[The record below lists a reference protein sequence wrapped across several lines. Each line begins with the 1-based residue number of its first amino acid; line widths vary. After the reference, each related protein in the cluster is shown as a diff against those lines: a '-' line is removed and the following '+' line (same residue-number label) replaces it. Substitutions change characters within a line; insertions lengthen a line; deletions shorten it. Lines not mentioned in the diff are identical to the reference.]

1 MLRCSFCPNS
11 STDSVQ
17 SQSKLGSLVFFYFL
31 ETDRLFLRLTWK
43 CERPRRAKTTLKNKK
58 VGGLKLVILRL
69 TVHSYSN
76 QVINTNIG
84 IRTWIQPNGTES

>member
-1 MLRCSFCPNS
+1 M
-11 STDSVQ
+11 DSMQ
-17 SQSKLGSLVFFYFL
+17 SQSKLGSLGFFVCFCFIFL
-31 ETDRLFLRLTWK
+31 FLFFETDRLFLRLTWK

-76 QVINTNIG
+76 QVIDTNIG
-84 IRTWIQPNGTES
+84 IRTWIQPNETES

>member
-1 MLRCSFCPNS
+1 MLK
-11 STDSVQ
+11 T
-17 SQSKLGSLVFFYFL
+17 L
-31 ETDRLFLRLTWK
+31 
-43 CERPRRAKTTLKNKK
+43 RAKTTLKNKK

>member
-1 MLRCSFCPNS
+1 MQP
-11 STDSVQ
+11 
-17 SQSKLGSLVFFYFL
+17 QSKLESLVYFVFFFIFYFL

-76 QVINTNIG
+76 QVINTNIS